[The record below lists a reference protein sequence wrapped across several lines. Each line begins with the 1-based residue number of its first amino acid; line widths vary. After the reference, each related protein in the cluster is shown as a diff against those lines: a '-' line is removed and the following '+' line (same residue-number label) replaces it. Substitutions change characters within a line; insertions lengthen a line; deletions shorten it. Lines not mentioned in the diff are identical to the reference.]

1 MSPKRAAK
9 EIIGVYATSSIEPD
23 YGHLME
29 LFPVRVLI
37 GTPANW
43 VIILLVVIQPSIVS
57 PSLVALS
64 LSPVVFL
71 SEISLDT
78 LKISINIRRDLPICT
93 DVLEVLGVLGI
104 EEIVQV
110 LSSPDV

>member
-1 MSPKRAAK
+1 MSPKRAVK
-9 EIIGVYATSSIEPD
+9 EIIGVYASSSIEPD

-37 GTPANW
+37 GTPADW
-43 VIILLVVIQPSIVS
+43 VIILLVIFQPSIVS

-71 SEISLDT
+71 SEISLYT
-78 LKISINIRRDLPICT
+78 
-93 DVLEVLGVLGI
+93 
-104 EEIVQV
+104 
-110 LSSPDV
+110 